1 MANAPRPSREEV
13 ARLIALA
20 GLGTLRGEPR
30 QAHGGWKADEFA
42 ELILTIIP
50 ERAEK
55 QCFALADEITAL
67 FANDERPVEFGARH
81 CPGVPADCCDYGV
94 IAYHTGKEVCR
105 VWLEEDARKIT
116 DLLNAARESNA

>member
-1 MANAPRPSREEV
+1 MADAPRPSREEV

-30 QAHGGWKADEFA
+30 QPHGGWKADEFSA
-42 ELILTIIP
+42 RILAVIP

-55 QCFALADEITAL
+55 QCLALADEILSL
-67 FANDERPVEFGARH
+67 FPSDTRPVEFGARY

-116 DLLNAARESNA
+116 DLLNADREQIA